1 VQRKSF
7 IFISI
12 VGLTAMAMPQ
22 LDCASRNREIK
33 KNLIPPSFLSRIC
46 DAKTIADCKVHGI
59 ANLFIAGS
67 SCFVTAAAPNP
78 TLTLIALSIRL
89 SDHLKA
95 KMKRQ

>member
-1 VQRKSF
+1 MSEDPKAGV
-7 IFISI
+7 
-12 VGLTAMAMPQ
+12 V
-22 LDCASRNREIK
+22 D
-33 KNLIPPSFLSRIC
+33 
-46 DAKTIADCKVHGI
+46 ADCKVHGI

-89 SDHLKA
+89 SDHLKV